1 MPKKVLILKSSP
13 REKGNSSVLADQV
26 AAGAVKAG
34 AQVESILLNR
44 LSIHPCKACDQCQ
57 DLGEGCAIEDDM
69 QAVYPRLL
77 AADAIVFASPIYWFT
92 YSAQL
97 KLCIDRMYA
106 LNSKQGHALRGKKV
120 GIVLTYGDDDLYTSG
135 GINAIYTFESMA
147 RYVKFEII
155 GMVYGTANDIG
166 DAQKQPTLME
176 KAAALGQ
183 RLATGS

>member
-1 MPKKVLILKSSP
+1 MRIVAVCGSFREESNTNKLIRTVAEASGIECEFIELGGLKI
-13 REKGNSSVLADQV
+13 Q
-26 AAGAVKAG
+26 
-34 AQVESILLNR
+34 
-44 LSIHPCKACDQCQ
+44 PCSGCSMCMMN
-57 DLGEGCAIEDDM
+57 EGVCPIDDDM

-120 GIVLTYGDDDLYTSG
+120 GVVLTYGDDDLYTSG

-147 RYVKFEII
+147 RYVKFEIVD
-155 GMVYGTANDIG
+155 MVYGTANEIG
-166 DAQKQPTLME
+166 DAQKQPVLME
-176 KAAALGQ
+176 KAATLGQ
-183 RLATGS
+183 RLATGG